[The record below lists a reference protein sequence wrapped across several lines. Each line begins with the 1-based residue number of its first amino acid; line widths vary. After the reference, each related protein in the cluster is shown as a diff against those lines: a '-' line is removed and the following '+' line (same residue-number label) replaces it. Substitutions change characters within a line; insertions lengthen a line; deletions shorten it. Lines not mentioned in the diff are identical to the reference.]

1 MEQFKPS
8 LCFITC
14 YDCMS
19 MQHLT
24 VNLCI
29 FTRTEIYNCL
39 EKESMIRKSS
49 IAIVS
54 TVLIVIGL
62 IAGLSISNHAYSQ
75 GTEKKVL
82 RLGFFPNINHAQA
95 VIGVGNGA
103 FQKSLGDNIEIKRFI
118 FNAGPSAIE
127 ALFAKQ
133 IDATYVGPNPAI
145 NGYIVS
151 GGKDVRIVA
160 GASSGGAVFVVRN
173 DSGIQSPKDFAG
185 KKFASPQLGN
195 TQDVA
200 LRKYLLDNGY
210 QTKEHGGN
218 VEVVPAKNADIL
230 TLLLKKQVD
239 GAWVP
244 EPWGERFIKEANSRL
259 FLDERDLWPDG
270 KFVTANILVRTDYLQ
285 NNPDVIKKLLASHVD
300 ETQWI
305 NTHQDEAIKQFNIE
319 LKKLTGQIIPE
330 DVLKQSLPRL
340 ELTWDPIISSLIK
353 SANDAFDIGFLGK
366 TRPDIS
372 GIYDLKLLNEVL
384 KDKGLQTIDES
395 PRSGNTT
402 TTANATLTTAPNATN
417 ATK

>member
-1 MEQFKPS
+1 MSKKFK
-8 LCFITC
+8 
-14 YDCMS
+14 
-19 MQHLT
+19 
-24 VNLCI
+24 
-29 FTRTEIYNCL
+29 
-39 EKESMIRKSS
+39 
-49 IAIVS
+49 
-54 TVLIVIGL
+54 VLVILATLL
-62 IAGLSISNHAYSQ
+62 IAGFIVTPQANAQLTQ
-75 GTEKKVL
+75 KKAL
-82 RLGFFPNINHAQA
+82 RLGYFPNITHAQA
-95 VIGVGNGA
+95 VIGVGNGDY
-103 FQKSLGDNIEIKRFI
+103 QKALGNNIELKPFT
-118 FNAGPSAIE
+118 FNAGPSATE
-127 ALFAKQ
+127 ALLANQ
-133 IDATYVGPNPAI
+133 IDAAYIGPNPTV
-145 NGYIVS
+145 NGYVVS
-151 GGKDVRIVA
+151 QGTADRVIS
-160 GASSGGAVFVVRN
+160 GAASGGAVFIVRN

-340 ELTWDPIISSLIK
+340 ELTWDPIISSLFK

-366 TRPDIS
+366 TRPDLS

-384 KDKGLQTIDES
+384 RDKGLQTIDES
-395 PRSGNTT
+395 PRSGNATT
-402 TTANATLTTAPNATN
+402 TAANATLTTTSNATN
-417 ATK
+417 ATKK

>member
-1 MEQFKPS
+1 
-8 LCFITC
+8 
-14 YDCMS
+14 MS

-54 TVLIVIGL
+54 TTLIVIGL

-366 TRPDIS
+366 TRPDLS

>member
-1 MEQFKPS
+1 
-8 LCFITC
+8 
-14 YDCMS
+14 
-19 MQHLT
+19 
-24 VNLCI
+24 
-29 FTRTEIYNCL
+29 
-39 EKESMIRKSS
+39 MIRKSS

-54 TVLIVIGL
+54 TALIVIGL

-366 TRPDIS
+366 TRPDLS

-384 KDKGLQTIDES
+384 RDKGLQTIDES
-395 PRSGNTT
+395 PRSGNATT
-402 TTANATLTTAPNATN
+402 TAANATLTISSNATN